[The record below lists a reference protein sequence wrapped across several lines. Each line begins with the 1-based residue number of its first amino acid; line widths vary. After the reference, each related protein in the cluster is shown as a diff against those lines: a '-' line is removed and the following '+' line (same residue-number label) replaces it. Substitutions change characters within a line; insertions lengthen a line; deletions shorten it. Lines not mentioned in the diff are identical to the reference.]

1 MMNRYIRAIE
11 EAINEAQRI
20 IDEMHWEGTV
30 DHTTHALEQRVN
42 QLQAQQEEGQTYD
55 ILF

>member
-1 MMNRYIRAIE
+1 MNRYIRAIE

-30 DHTTHALEQRVN
+30 DHTTHALEKRVN
-42 QLQAQQEEGQTYD
+42 YLQAQQEGGQTYD